1 MGKRQIL
8 AVIFILTG
16 LILGAIFFEQIDPGL
31 ELGKYFEK
39 SFYNQFG
46 PIAICVELLV
56 AGIHLFIKHSKA
68 NFTLALFGF
77 TAVLDPVLN
86 LTGLFSTNV
95 PLYGTI
101 IFIVF
106 AVPAFWISFTNTF
119 NLGRISILAAF
130 GSFVLGVVIE
140 LFFNYW

>member
-16 LILGAIFFEQIDPGL
+16 LILGAIFFEQIDPGP

-77 TAVLDPVLN
+77 TAILDPVLN
-86 LTGLFSTNV
+86 LTGLFDTNV

-106 AVPAFWISFTNTF
+106 AVPAFWVSFTNTF
-119 NLGRISILAAF
+119 NLGRISFPAAF
-130 GSFVLGVVIE
+130 GSFILGVLIE